1 MIRRE
6 VTLVNKLGLHA
17 RAASKLVGV
26 AGRYEARLSI
36 GHPGDPPA
44 DGKNIMTVLM
54 LAAGCGTS
62 LVITCDGADEEAL
75 ADAVCAL
82 IANRFDEGE

>member
-6 VTLVNKLGLHA
+6 VEIINKLGLHA
-17 RAASKLVGV
+17 RAAAKLVGV
-26 AGRYEARLSI
+26 AGGFQAKLQV
-36 GHPGDPPA
+36 GLPGKAPV
-44 DGKNIMTVLM
+44 DGKSIMTVLM
-54 LAAGCGTS
+54 LGAPRGTQ
-62 LVITCDGADEEAL
+62 LEIHCDGPDEQAL